1 MNIFSLILI
10 ILSVLYVFL
19 GITVI
24 RLDKRS
30 ALNRLF
36 FALNLSFII
45 WAFAAALQISA
56 SVKKMVGVY
65 RPVSPKHFF
74 RV

>member
-36 FALNLSFII
+36 FALNLGLLS
-45 WAFAAALQISA
+45 
-56 SVKKMVGVY
+56 K
-65 RPVSPKHFF
+65 RPF
-74 RV
+74 